1 MSHPGTPL
9 ECPARYDVASQISP
23 RVKVL
28 GFASRSFLG

>member
-1 MSHPGTPL
+1 MLHPGAPQ
-9 ECPARYDVASQISP
+9 ERPARYDVASQISP